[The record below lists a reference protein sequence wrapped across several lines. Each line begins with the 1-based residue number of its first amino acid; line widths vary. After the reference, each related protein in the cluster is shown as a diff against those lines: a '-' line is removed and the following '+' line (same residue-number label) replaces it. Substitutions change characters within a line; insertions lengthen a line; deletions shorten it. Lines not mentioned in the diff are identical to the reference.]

1 MLGKRKEKNQKK
13 KEKNQKKKESELS
26 TNCQH
31 NDYSYDDKL

>member
-1 MLGKRKEKNQKK
+1 MLGKRKKRKENNQKK
-13 KEKNQKKKESELS
+13 KDSELS

>member
-1 MLGKRKEKNQKK
+1 MSGKRKRKNNQKK
-13 KEKNQKKKESELS
+13 KDSELF